1 MGWVGGEGG
10 ACVYISFTWPS
21 FFLIPCRLQTEE
33 IERRREWVVG
43 WGEVVGNGD
52 VMTTFIALIISL
64 LAARFSRR
72 VAALPRRTCR

>member
-1 MGWVGGEGG
+1 MCLYFFYVAKFLFDPVSVADGRDREEEGVGGGLGG
-10 ACVYISFTWPS
+10 W
-21 FFLIPCRLQTEE
+21 
-33 IERRREWVVG
+33 G
-43 WGEVVGNGD
+43 WGRGEVVGNGD